1 MDNSKE
7 LVSRRQPNNKYLVDE
22 QINKLSYLFRR
33 LGIKEIVIADDVVFS
48 GTVLRSIINRFKRF
62 KEI

>member
-48 GTVLRSIINRFKRF
+48 GTVLRSIINKFIQTHF
-62 KEI
+62 